1 MVAGSG
7 QLNFTRK
14 RPEKT
19 GKRKNVLNNAWESKI
34 FAAESKA
41 ACLNDKFLSAGIN

>member
-14 RPEKT
+14 GLKKPE
-19 GKRKNVLNNAWESKI
+19 NVLNNAWEIKI
-34 FAAESKA
+34 FAAGSK
-41 ACLNDKFLSAGIN
+41 LRVLG